1 MFDMSVVISE
11 NNRLLSQKTS
21 LFESGVDFVG
31 IINNKGKMID
41 FIGTDSLVMPKDK
54 KEMFFMKIALRNSMQ
69 EDVDEDLGPVNY
81 CLTQREDA
89 KFISIPISGKKTVF
103 VVTKNNVDHE
113 EVIAKINKILQFSKQ
128 ILEEKLP

>member
-1 MFDMSVVISE
+1 MIDMSVVISE

-31 IINNKGKMID
+31 IINNKGRMID

-69 EDVDEDLGPVNY
+69 RDFDEDLGPVNY
-81 CLTQREDA
+81 CLTQRGDA
-89 KFISIPISGKKTVF
+89 KFISLPISGKKTVF

-128 ILEEKLP
+128 ILEE

>member
-1 MFDMSVVISE
+1 MSAVISE

-31 IINNKGKMID
+31 IINNKGRMID

-54 KEMFFMKIALRNSMQ
+54 KEMFFMKITLRNSMQ
-69 EDVDEDLGPVNY
+69 KDFDEDLGPVNY
-81 CLTQREDA
+81 CLTQRGDA
-89 KFISIPISGKKTVF
+89 KFISLPISGKKTVF